1 MGIRYGI
8 RYVSDTVLERARKVK
23 LLVLDVDGVLTDG
36 RIIVG
41 SDGVQVKS
49 FDVRDGFGLVLAR
62 KAGVKTALITAERS
76 KTVTYRAS
84 QLRIDWV
91 AQFARD
97 KAKAF
102 GRCCQHFK
110 IRPEGICYMGDD
122 LLDLPVLRQVG
133 LSVSV
138 PEAPPEVKRHV
149 DYVTKAPGGRGA
161 VREVIELILQ
171 AQGHWAKIVQGYL
184 K

>member
-1 MGIRYGI
+1 MRSRAKKIR
-8 RYVSDTVLERARKVK
+8 

-62 KAGVKTALITAERS
+62 KAGMKTAIITAERS
-76 KTVTYRAS
+76 KTVTYRAKA
-84 QLRIDWV
+84 LGIDWV

-97 KAKAF
+97 KARAF
-102 GRCCQHFK
+102 RRCCEHFRV
-110 IRPEGICYMGDD
+110 RPEKVCYMGDD

-138 PEAPPEVKRHV
+138 PEAPPEVKRRV
-149 DYVTKAPGGRGA
+149 DYITKAPGGRGA

-171 AQGHWAKIVQGYL
+171 AQGHWTKIVQGYL